1 MEPGRRAWDT
11 FVVMA
16 YNAVVIVCRGLQI
29 WMEAVSGGSG
39 RLIAFLVYQIIE
51 TEPFHALLF

>member
-11 FVVMA
+11 FVVMG

-39 RLIAFLVYQIIE
+39 RLIAFL
-51 TEPFHALLF
+51 F